1 MSRIDPEII
10 ERAQH
15 GDPKAAVTICKE
27 MESVTRVIARIIP
40 QWWKEDAMQAGRLG
54 TLVAISK
61 FDTERSPDFNTFAGY
76 YIRNE
81 VYSFYNQCVNAC
93 GVPKKIM
100 AEYMQIKRD
109 KPEITVLS
117 NGMKVHD
124 LERIMSA
131 VSLEIVV

>member
-1 MSRIDPEII
+1 MIRINPEII
-10 ERAQH
+10 DRAQH
-15 GDPKAAVTICKE
+15 GDQKASVIVCVA
-27 MESVTRVIARIIP
+27 MEPVTRKVARIIP
-40 QWWKEDAMQAGRLG
+40 QWWKADAMQAGRLG
-54 TLVAISK
+54 TLVAITK
-61 FDTERSPDFNTFAGY
+61 YDYHRSPDFSTLAGY

-81 VYSFYNQCVNAC
+81 VNSLYNQCVNAC

-100 AEYMQIKRD
+100 AEYMQIKRE

-131 VSLEIVV
+131 VSLEMVV